1 MKQLLVTISGVVQ
14 GVSFRYFLH
23 EQAKINSITG
33 WTRNTSA
40 GTVEAL
46 FQGEEKNV
54 GKMIKRCLYG
64 PETAQVTKVE
74 IRETNEPVCQDFVIK
89 N

>member
-1 MKQLLVTISGVVQ
+1 MKQLFVTISGAVQ
-14 GVSFRYFLH
+14 GVSFRYFLQ
-23 EQAKINSITG
+23 EQAEINHITG
-33 WTRNTSA
+33 WTKNTRA

-64 PETAQVTKVE
+64 PEAANVEKVE
-74 IRETNEPVCQDFVIK
+74 IKEVNEKLYPDFTIQK
-89 N
+89 